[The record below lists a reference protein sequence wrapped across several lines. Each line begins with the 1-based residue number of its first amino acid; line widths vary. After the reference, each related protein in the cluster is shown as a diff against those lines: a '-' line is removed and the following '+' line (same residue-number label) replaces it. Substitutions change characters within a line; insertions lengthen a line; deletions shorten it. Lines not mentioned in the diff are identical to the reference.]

1 MTPFHIRRKTF
12 FCFLF
17 LLAFWLSG
25 FGWFLAQIPNKK
37 SDFSENS
44 ADAIVVL
51 TGGAG
56 RLEYGLKL
64 LQENK
69 AQIMFISGVGD
80 NVKLGE
86 LYRNSRISK
95 KLAEK
100 ISLGH
105 IARNTIG
112 NAEETAD
119 WLSDKNYKKIL
130 LVTSDYHI
138 PRSSLEFAEILPNI
152 TIIPAPVLVD
162 DKTADEKG
170 LTISEYNKYL
180 ASKLRHL
187 FVSVMEKK

>member
-1 MTPFHIRRKTF
+1 MTPFHIRKKTF

-25 FGWFLAQIPNKK
+25 FGWFLAQIPNKQ
-37 SDFSENS
+37 SDLSENS

-51 TGGAG
+51 TGGSG

-80 NVKLGE
+80 NVKLGD
-86 LYRNSRISK
+86 LYRNSRIGK

-105 IARNTIG
+105 VARNTIG

-138 PRSSLEFAEILPNI
+138 PRASLEFAEILPNI
-152 TIIPAPVLVD
+152 IIIPAPVLVD